1 MLCYSQSIITAF
13 IQALFV
19 SSTVTVG
26 HTVISIR
33 SISCLKLIFF
43 FQQFILLHNPSR
55 SITLHKVWQMNY
67 SYIYPSRF
75 TTDGQPFLLS
85 SPHSKPSVL
94 MPTVMVLVY
103 GLRCLSSWPCK
114 YLLISVPMLVIE
126 ILPASSSRAR
136 QPRMLSPPPR
146 EIFPHLLLLLGLSG
160 PFMRT
165 RLDPDS
171 STGPL

>member
-1 MLCYSQSIITAF
+1 MLFRSIITAF
-13 IQALFV
+13 ILALFV

-26 HTVISIR
+26 HIVIYFR

-43 FQQFILLHNPSR
+43 FSTSTTSSR

-94 MPTVMVLVY
+94 MPTVMALVY
-103 GLRCLSSWPCK
+103 GLRCLSSWLCK
-114 YLLISVPMLVIE
+114 YLLISFPMLVIE

-165 RLDPDS
+165 RLDPDL